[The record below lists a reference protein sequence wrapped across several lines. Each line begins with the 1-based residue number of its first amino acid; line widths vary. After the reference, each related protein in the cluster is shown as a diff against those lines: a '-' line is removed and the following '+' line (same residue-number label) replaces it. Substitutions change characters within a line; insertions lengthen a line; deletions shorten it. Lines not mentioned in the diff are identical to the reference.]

1 MTELLYPLYPLACDC
16 NRNGTAHVSNVSFG
30 DCVRDEN
37 ELSLHPGKVT
47 LLSVGTCTE
56 LLHNDSLTLVG
67 IVSLKGLNRFKEY
80 FYDLLINT
88 GNVVLISKEK
98 VTFHLKR
105 KHFIKYT
112 TCEKTLFSIMLNISS
127 IFVRD
132 FP

>member
-16 NRNGTAHVSNVSFG
+16 NGNGTAHVSNVSFS

-37 ELSLHPGKVT
+37 ELSLHPGKVR

-88 GNVVLISKEK
+88 GNVVLIGKGK

-105 KHFIKYT
+105 KHFIK
-112 TCEKTLFSIMLNISS
+112 
-127 IFVRD
+127 
-132 FP
+132 